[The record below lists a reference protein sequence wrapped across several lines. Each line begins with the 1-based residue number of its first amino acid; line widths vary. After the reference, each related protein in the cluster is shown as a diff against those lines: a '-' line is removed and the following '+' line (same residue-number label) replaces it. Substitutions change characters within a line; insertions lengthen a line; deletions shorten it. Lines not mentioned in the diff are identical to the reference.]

1 MTRAQNCPRILKSSL
16 FFFQSVRFFCNCTV
30 TPTSCSFLQVRRKVK
45 KALFDDL
52 SKSPALM
59 LVIKVQIHNLFGT
72 WHSFIAV
79 VQFFPFVFVSSRYF
93 FENLIL
99 SSLGYLVKRE
109 KYFTPFSYNKLLTAS
124 SQSNC
129 SQN

>member
-16 FFFQSVRFFCNCTV
+16 FFFFQSVRFFCNCTV

-72 WHSFIAV
+72 WHSFIIV
-79 VQFFPFVFVSSRYF
+79 VQFFPFFFLFLLGIFLRIQSSVPWDTWSRGK
-93 FENLIL
+93 NI
-99 SSLGYLVKRE
+99 SLRSA
-109 KYFTPFSYNKLLTAS
+109 TT
-124 SQSNC
+124 NC
-129 SQN
+129 